1 VIMLLGHQKQWQYL
15 TRLAE
20 IDKLPQALLFS
31 GQEKLGKRTFA
42 IEFVKWL
49 FKADIEKKQHP
60 DFIFITAE
68 EKEIKISQI
77 RELIWKLSL
86 KPSLGSLKV
95 AIIDQAHCLNQEA
108 QSALLKTLEEP
119 KGKALLILISEYPE
133 MLFPTILSRVQK
145 IKFYPPKI
153 SEIKDYLKEKGLED
167 KELAEIIKFS
177 LGKPGEVIDLVSDQQ
192 KLAKRKKI
200 SSDINKILNS
210 DIAFRFQYVK
220 EIVKESPEDLKKILE
235 IWLRYFREILISN
248 SDKLPSPFSF
258 GKLKKVIESFQNTIF
273 LLSNTN
279 INPRLALENLML
291 EI

>member
-1 VIMLLGHQKQWQYL
+1 MLLGHQKQWQYL